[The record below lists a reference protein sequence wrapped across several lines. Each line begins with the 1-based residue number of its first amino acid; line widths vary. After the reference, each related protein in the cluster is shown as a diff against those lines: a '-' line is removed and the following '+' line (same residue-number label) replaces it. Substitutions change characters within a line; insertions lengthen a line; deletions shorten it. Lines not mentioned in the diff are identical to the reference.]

1 MWVREEIY
9 GRSQEPLDRG
19 RRGFK
24 SGCIGVR
31 VKIGVNCPKAWNS
44 RFKFFR
50 FIFVETA
57 TTLKSFQTDKF
68 SVGRTLFP
76 FWGKPQHSARPRISP
91 VTPPVTN
98 YLNYF
103 IVICIIQTILL
114 GISYGNCIEVFVP
127 TIVIFVCS
135 PNICR
140 TKVSN
145 LFLPWWPTLREKFI
159 FLGTYLAWIFPIT
172 NQELIVNNSREMWFF

>member
-1 MWVREEIY
+1 MYLCESE
-9 GRSQEPLDRG
+9 DRRQLSEG
-19 RRGFK
+19 LK
-24 SGCIGVR
+24 QQVQI
-31 VKIGVNCPKAWNS
+31 
-44 RFKFFR
+44 FR
-50 FIFVETA
+50 FNFVETA

-91 VTPPVTN
+91 VTPPVSI

-103 IVICIIQTILL
+103 IVICLIQTILL

-159 FLGTYLAWIFPIT
+159 FWERTLHGYFVSLTK
-172 NQELIVNNSREMWFF
+172 S

>member
-1 MWVREEIY
+1 MYLCESE
-9 GRSQEPLDRG
+9 DRRQLSEG
-19 RRGFK
+19 LK
-24 SGCIGVR
+24 QQVQI
-31 VKIGVNCPKAWNS
+31 
-44 RFKFFR
+44 FR
-50 FIFVETA
+50 FNFVETA

-91 VTPPVTN
+91 VTPPVSN

-103 IVICIIQTILL
+103 IVICIIRTILL

-159 FLGTYLAWIFPIT
+159 FWERTLHGYFVSLTK
-172 NQELIVNNSREMWFF
+172 S